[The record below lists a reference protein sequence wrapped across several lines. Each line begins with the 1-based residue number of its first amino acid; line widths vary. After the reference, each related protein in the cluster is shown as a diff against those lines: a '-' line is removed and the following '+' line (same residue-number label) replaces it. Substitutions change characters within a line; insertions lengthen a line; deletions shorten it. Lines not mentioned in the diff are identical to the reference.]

1 MQNYNWQIDN
11 FALGMH
17 TEPAKTQ
24 GGERYAAE
32 IQNLRV
38 DSDGWLRERSAVQA
52 LGPNG
57 ANITGVGVS
66 SASRI
71 ARRKHRQYSMSRHIK
86 HQCRMSADG

>member
-1 MQNYNWQIDN
+1 MQNFNWQLDN

-38 DSDGWLRERSAVQA
+38 DSDGWLRERSAVEA
-52 LGPNG
+52 LG
-57 ANITGVGVS
+57 S
-66 SASRI
+66 
-71 ARRKHRQYSMSRHIK
+71 
-86 HQCRMSADG
+86 